1 MYACSHRSPS
11 VRVIGVEPRR
21 CASYTAAI
29 AAGGPVIADVQPTL
43 ADGLAVPEVG
53 PHAFAVARAWVDEVV
68 NVDERDVALAVLR
81 LIETEKMVIE
91 GGGATGLAALL
102 PGRPLDRADL
112 KDKKI
117 VVPLCGGNIDITTLG
132 RVIER
137 GLAADGR
144 LVRLSVP
151 VSDRPGGIAQL
162 AALIAEQGGSVKD
175 IFHERAW
182 LQATVDEV
190 VITAVLETRG
200 SQHNATL
207 MEALRSRYPEAKMT
221 AGGGSDE

>member
-1 MYACSHRSPS
+1 MYPTPYVSPT
-11 VRVIGVEPRR
+11 
-21 CASYTAAI
+21 Y
-29 AAGGPVIADVQPTL
+29 
-43 ADGLAVPEVG
+43 
-53 PHAFAVARAWVDEVV
+53 
-68 NVDERDVALAVLR
+68 
-81 LIETEKMVIE
+81 
-91 GGGATGLAALL
+91 L
-102 PGRPLDRADL
+102 PGKRL
-112 KDKKI
+112 

-144 LVRLSVP
+144 LIRLSVP
-151 VSDRPGGIAQL
+151 VSDRPGGIARL

-200 SQHNATL
+200 NDHNATL
-207 MEALRSRYPEAKMT
+207 MEALRARYPEAKMT
-221 AGGGSDE
+221 AGGGEA